1 MALDNTSV
9 YATVVRF
16 APWLATGLLT
26 LPVASGLA
34 GVIGPAF
41 GWLPALGG
49 MQLTLAYWQALWQV
63 PGLGRMV
70 QLSYTTGL
78 ASAGLALTIVVLF
91 LGAFLHTR
99 LFATVRRLLA
109 PLLAV
114 PHAAAA
120 IGLMFLLSPSGLLSR
135 TLSPWLTSWHYPP
148 DILFPGDPYGLA
160 LILGLTVKEIPF
172 LLLMSL
178 AALPQCDADARLR
191 VAKALGYRPSTAF
204 LKAVL
209 PGLYPL
215 LRLPVYAVIVFASS
229 NVDVALILGP
239 TTPPPLS
246 VAVLRWL
253 YDPDLSMRF
262 MASAGALLQVLAT
275 LAALGTWWLLE
286 RVAGY
291 LGRILQTTGRRSN
304 GDRALGGLAIG
315 SITLALTLVLG
326 SLVGL
331 ILWSLAA
338 YWPFPHAIPQPLTLH
353 NWRSSMD
360 GLMTPLINAFI
371 IGMVSTLLSLLLVT
385 GALENETLRQRPM
398 QPWTQLVLYMPLLI
412 PPIAFLFG
420 MVMLQAQFGITPG
433 LAVVI
438 FGHAVFVL
446 PYVFLTLAESY
457 RRLDPRWAQT
467 ARSLGAHPARVFMRI
482 RLPMLTVP
490 MLTAAAV
497 GFAVSIGQY
506 LPTLLLGAGRVSTI
520 TTDAISLASG
530 GNRRLTAVYALLQ
543 LALPAFGFAL
553 ALGLPR
559 LLFRRRSAMRPQS

>member
-1 MALDNTSV
+1 MARDNASG
-9 YATVVRF
+9 YAIGVRL
-16 APWLATGLLT
+16 APWLAIGLLT

-49 MQLTLAYWQALWQV
+49 TELTLAHWQALWQV

-78 ASAGLALTIVVLF
+78 ASAALALTIVVLF

-99 LFATVRRLLA
+99 LFSAVRRLLA

-114 PHAAAA
+114 PHAATA
-120 IGLMFLLSPSGLLSR
+120 IGLVCLLSPSGLLSR
-135 TLSPWLTSWHYPP
+135 SLSPWLTGWHYPP
-148 DILFPGDPYGLA
+148 DFLFPGDPYGLA

-191 VAKALGYRPSTAF
+191 VARALGYRPSTAF

-253 YDPDLSMRF
+253 YDPDLTMRF
-262 MASAGALLQVLAT
+262 MASAGALLQVMVT
-275 LAALGTWWLLE
+275 LAALATWWLLE
-286 RVAGY
+286 RLVRC
-291 LGRILQTTGRRSN
+291 LGRALQKTGRRSN
-304 GDRALGGLAIG
+304 GDRALGGLALA
-315 SITLALTLVLG
+315 SITLSLALMLG
-326 SLVGL
+326 SVVSL

-353 NWRSSMD
+353 NWLSAMD
-360 GLMTPLINAFI
+360 SVTTPLINAAV
-371 IGMVSTLLSLLLVT
+371 IGIVATLLSLLLVI
-385 GALENETLRQRPM
+385 GALENETLRNRPM
-398 QPWTQLVLYMPLLI
+398 RPWTQLVLYLPLLV

-420 MVMLQAQFGITPG
+420 MVMLQVQLGIAPG

-457 RRLDPRWAQT
+457 RRQDPRWAQV
-467 ARSLGAHPARVFMRI
+467 ARSLGARPNRVFTRI
-482 RLPMLTVP
+482 RLPMLSVP
-490 MLTAAAV
+490 LLTAAAV

-543 LALPAFGFAL
+543 LALPALAFAL

-559 LLFRRRSAMRPQS
+559 LLFRHRGAMRTPA